1 MAKKKNIV
9 HTMLRNIDLAHQ
21 QGRGHSKRADR
32 QAGVSEARIY
42 ADTTAQNCV
51 KICKRFG
58 RWVRRE
64 HPEAWKDIEEAR
76 KLVPAYL
83 KTIRNPGTR
92 ATVANGLAKGFNAGT
107 GKAWGV
113 KNDKRHL
120 SQITRGRQ
128 LTSRA
133 EAWRRNHP
141 VEAEACRCSGLRCLR
156 EALDLRGGDVVERE
170 DGSVVL
176 RVTGKGGLKREALVW
191 SEPGNTVGRDWFLM
205 RAANVGESGKIFR
218 DVPDLRNANLHAF
231 RAEYAVRMYQYFLN
245 DGHSA
250 TGELYR
256 PLDGSAVALDKGAL
270 AAMNTVIG
278 HGDHRAST
286 DWYNYLSYGGL
297 G

>member
-1 MAKKKNIV
+1 MAKKKNII

-64 HPEAWKDIEEAR
+64 HPAAWKDIDAAQ
-76 KLVPAYL
+76 KLVPEYL
-83 KTIRNPGTR
+83 HNIDNPGSR
-92 ATVANGLAKGFNAGT
+92 ATVANALAKGFGVGT
-107 GKAWGV
+107 GKAWDVDYGT
-113 KNDKRHL
+113 RRL
-120 SQITRGRQ
+120 SQIWRGRQ

-133 EAWRRNHP
+133 LAWRRNHP
-141 VEAEACRCSGLRCLR
+141 VEAEACRCAGLRCLK
-156 EALDLRGGDVVERE
+156 EAMDLRGNDVIQRE

-191 SEPGNTVGRDWFLM
+191 SEPGNTIGRDWFLM
-205 RAANVGESGKIFR
+205 RAFLVGTSGKVFR
-218 DVPDLRNANLHAF
+218 DVPDLTSANLHAF
-231 RAEYAVRMYQYFLN
+231 RAEYAARMYDYFLRA
-245 DGHSA
+245 GAA

-256 PLDGSAVALDKGAL
+256 PQDGSEAVLDKGVL
-270 AAMNTVIG
+270 AAVNTVIG
-278 HGDHRAST
+278 HGDNRACT
-286 DWYNYLSYGGL
+286 DWYNYLSYGREF
-297 G
+297 

>member
-42 ADTTAQNCV
+42 ADTTARNYV
-51 KICKRFG
+51 EICKRFG
-58 RWVRRE
+58 RWVRQV
-64 HPEAWKDIEEAR
+64 HPEAWKDIEAAR
-76 KLVPAYL
+76 GLVPEYL
-83 KTIRNPGTR
+83 ATIRNPGSR

-205 RAANVGESGKIFR
+205 RAKLVGDSGKVFGS
-218 DVPDLRNANLHAF
+218 VPDLRNANLHAF
-231 RAEYAVRMYQYFLN
+231 RAEYAVRMYQYFLRS
-245 DGHSA
+245 GAA

-256 PLDGSAVALDKGAL
+256 PLDGSEVVLDKGAL